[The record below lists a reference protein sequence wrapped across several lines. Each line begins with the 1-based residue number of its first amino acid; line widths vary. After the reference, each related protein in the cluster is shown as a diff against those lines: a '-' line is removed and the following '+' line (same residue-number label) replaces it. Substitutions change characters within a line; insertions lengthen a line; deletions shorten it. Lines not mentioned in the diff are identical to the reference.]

1 MPKVNG
7 RIGALAL
14 ALVVLGCGPLGG
26 RVELVTGAPPGW
38 DGSSCS
44 LSSTGGLLVADEKYG
59 TAIIQRPTR
68 TSVPVVWR
76 PGFTAQRMGS
86 EVQVLDPGG
95 NIVATTGRTYLMMG
109 GYVGG
114 GSEWPVVPDT
124 PDTAFWACRHWE

>member
-14 ALVVLGCGPLGG
+14 ALFVLGCGPLGG

-59 TAIIQRPTR
+59 TAIIQSYQRPTP
-68 TSVPVVWR
+68 TSVPVIWR
-76 PGFTAQRMGS
+76 PGFTAQRVGL
-86 EVQVLDPGG
+86 EVQVLDPRG

-114 GSEWPVVPDT
+114 GSDWPVV
-124 PDTAFWACRHWE
+124 PDTAFWACHFWE